1 MSTIQRSGKPVEI
14 ELKYRVVDAA
24 AGDRYLAADEIAG
37 FRPSSAVRSTQV
49 EDRYIDTANG
59 AMARAGF
66 AARLRQTAKTTTV
79 AVKSSVRRV
88 GTGNVHRREELEGPA
103 DRTAHPRD
111 WPPSDARS
119 LILEQ
124 CGDAPLVEVVTIRQL
139 RRKRIL
145 QRDGTSVELSLDEVD
160 AVSRSRVVGRFV
172 ELEVELMAGDEE
184 GLADIDR
191 ELAADAG
198 LAPADTSKLQSALR
212 AVAASEPK
220 RGRRGA
226 SILAPVD
233 DDPAEP
239 AEPVVPI
246 ARIVEAVLAELDATS
261 TEADEPDAVPAEGG
275 ELKPDARDAA
285 SAGADALVSEPAET
299 AAAASADA
307 ATPTSPEA
315 VPAPS
320 DEPPAGQEPKRP
332 AARPK
337 RRPKAR
343 AAAVA
348 NADAAVPEEDARPH
362 LVVGKTSGVLAD
374 DHVAEAGRKV
384 LRFHL
389 AKMIAKEAGT
399 RSGEDPE
406 DLHGMR
412 VATRRQRA
420 AWRVFGEAFRPG
432 RTKKHRARLREVAAR
447 LGAVRDLDVLIEA
460 ADAYRADLPVTEQR
474 ALEPLLAAW
483 REHRDDARVLLM
495 RELDSDGYR
504 RWLDDYAE
512 FVRHEG
518 VGAQPVV
525 PTEPHRVRDTAASR
539 IQAAYEHVR
548 SYEPVLR
555 WADVDTL
562 HELRIHGKWLR
573 YSMEFV
579 REALGPEVDGLIAR
593 VTALQDH
600 LGLMKDAD
608 VAAHLARSFLVE
620 HAGSISDVE
629 SAAIARYLVS
639 REKEVARLHRTVGR
653 TWRGVAG
660 IAFRR
665 ALGRALAGL

>member
-1 MSTIQRSGKPVEI
+1 MSPTEHGGKPIEI
-14 ELKYRVVDAA
+14 ELKYRVNDAA

-37 FRPSSAVRSTQV
+37 FRPSSPVRSTQV

-145 QRDGTSVELSLDEVD
+145 ELNGTSVELSLDEVD

-172 ELEVELMAGDEE
+172 ELEVELMSGDEA

-191 ELAADAG
+191 ALAADPGLTPAG
-198 LAPADTSKLQSALR
+198 TSKLQSALR
-212 AVAASEPK
+212 AVAAAEPK
-220 RGRRGA
+220 RSKRSGEPSPATDRDDA
-226 SILAPVD
+226 SATVV
-233 DDPAEP
+233 PAE
-239 AEPVVPI
+239 VVAAGPTTG
-246 ARIVEAVLAELDATS
+246 AIVDAVLAELDATL
-261 TEADEPDAVPAEGG
+261 TEADEPDDVVAAAMGADVAEAPDRDEPDEPDQPGR
-275 ELKPDARDAA
+275 KPVRDRGARAERPKVRAKVRTAA
-285 SAGADALVSEPAET
+285 GPSAGGAEDADA
-299 AAAASADA
+299 
-307 ATPTSPEA
+307 
-315 VPAPS
+315 
-320 DEPPAGQEPKRP
+320 
-332 AARPK
+332 
-337 RRPKAR
+337 
-343 AAAVA
+343 
-348 NADAAVPEEDARPH
+348 ARPH
-362 LVVGKTSGVLAD
+362 LVVGKTPGILAD

-399 RSGEDPE
+399 RDGIDPE

-420 AWRVFGEAFRPG
+420 AWRVFGEAFRPE
-432 RTKKHRARLREVAAR
+432 RTKKHRGRLREVAAR

-460 ADAYRADLPVTEQR
+460 ADAYRADLPVSEQR
-474 ALEPLLAAW
+474 ALEPLVVAW
-483 REHRDDARVLLM
+483 RLHRDDARVLLM
-495 RELDSDGYR
+495 RELDSTGYR

-518 VGAQPVV
+518 VAARPVV
-525 PTEPHRVRDTAASR
+525 PTEPHRIRDTAASR

-573 YSMEFV
+573 YSLEFV
-579 REALGPEVDGLIAR
+579 REALGPEADGLIAR

-620 HAGSISDVE
+620 HAGSISDGE
-629 SAAIARYLVS
+629 SGAIARYLVS

-653 TWRGVAG
+653 SWRGVAG